1 MLDYLYRI
9 KKKKPGQDPYF
20 FFFSINKQHLFSYA
34 VSALIQTER
43 NSPLFMPFLRPL
55 TRL

>member
-9 KKKKPGQDPYF
+9 KKKKTGQAFYG

-34 VSALIQTER
+34 VSNRKKI
-43 NSPLFMPFLRPL
+43 LFLCRTPRPL